1 MDGLMFSIS
10 RNKIV
15 YSALTLA
22 VAFNSAMA
30 FATEGERT
38 ITLQEDV
45 AGAELIRLNV
55 PAGDVE
61 ITGTTGN
68 NLTAVVTATCQKE
81 KQENCYQVLK
91 DLAWSKKTGSVTEL
105 DLAPAS
111 ITRYDHV
118 TIKVKFGVPKDKKLE
133 VNLSAGELRIAETS
147 ACLTADVNAGE
158 INIKLKESQL
168 ASAEL
173 SAKVGDVKLVTA
185 KGDRIEGERSLLVGA
200 SLDWKGAGTNIGAC
214 HTKASVLAGEA
225 QLVLN

>member
-1 MDGLMFSIS
+1 VKASCQ
-10 RNKIV
+10 
-15 YSALTLA
+15 
-22 VAFNSAMA
+22 
-30 FATEGERT
+30 
-38 ITLQEDV
+38 QEKRDKCL
-45 AGAELIRLNV
+45 ELL
-55 PAGDVE
+55 
-61 ITGTTGN
+61 
-68 NLTAVVTATCQKE
+68 KE
-81 KQENCYQVLK
+81 LG
-91 DLAWSKKTGSVTEL
+91 WSKKTGNVTEFGL
-105 DLAPAS
+105 SPS
-111 ITRYDHV
+111 GITRYDHV